1 MFIVDIED
9 KMKLVLTPD
18 WFLGKDVIIESFSFI
33 VLFVFFLL
41 CWRYYKLSKKKS
53 LLYLGIGFLLIALA
67 QIATILT
74 KLVLYYDTTFT
85 HQIGQMIVTYQFLK
99 SVDIFYQFGF
109 FFERLLTLLG
119 FYVIYKLSLKKKWTG
134 DSYLVLYFLILT
146 SFFSAGLYYYIFHL
160 TALLLILLIIK
171 NYSQIYRKNKNMNTK
186 ILVIAFSLLALSQ
199 LIYILAKL
207 STLFVIANLIG
218 LASYI
223 ILLLLII
230 RILKQVRNI
239 NK

>member
-1 MFIVDIED
+1 
-9 KMKLVLTPD
+9 MKLVFTPD

-33 VLFVFFLL
+33 VLFIFFLL

-53 LLYLGIGFLLIALA
+53 HLYLGIGFLLIALA

-85 HQIGQMIVTYQFLK
+85 HQIGQMIVTYHVVK

-109 FFERLLTLLG
+109 FFERLLILLG
-119 FYVIYKLSLKKKWTG
+119 FYIIYKLSLKKKWTG

-146 SFFSAGLYYYIFHL
+146 SFFSLDLYYYIFHL
-160 TALLLILLIIK
+160 TALLLILLIMK
-171 NYSQIYRKNKNMNTK
+171 NYSQIYRKNKNTNTK

-199 LIYILAKL
+199 LIYILSKL
-207 STLFVIANLIG
+207 ATLFVIANLIE

-223 ILLLLII
+223 ILLILII